1 MELIRNA
8 HVYAPEDCGTM
19 DVLICGEKIEACS
32 STIHI
37 DYKDLKVTDAKG
49 MILIP
54 GLIDQHVHIIGGGG
68 EDGYSSLISELYME
82 DCVMCGVTSV
92 VGLLGTD
99 GIVKNIP
106 ALVAK
111 TKALKEQ
118 GMSAWCLTGSYAIP
132 SVTVTGSVGKDIA
145 MIEEVIGVKLAISD
159 HRSSC
164 VTKEEVA
171 RLAATARTAG
181 LLAKKPGYVHLHTGR
196 GKRGLK
202 DIMEIIAETD
212 LPISQFR
219 PTHMS
224 NQLEDAVTFA
234 KMGGHIDFT
243 AGETCAD
250 DILSIVSAVP
260 NEQITISSDANGSMP
275 VWDENKNLIGMGIG
289 KMDTLFTT
297 VKELYNKGMDF
308 SSALSMVT
316 KNVAHC
322 IGQDGR
328 KGVIQ
333 NGADADLVLLDTDMH
348 IDTVYARGKT
358 VVKQGKYCGFAY
370 YKKG

>member
-8 HVYAPEDCGTM
+8 HVYAPEDCGMM
-19 DVLICGEKIEACS
+19 DVLVCGEKIEAFGKD
-32 STIHI
+32 IQI
-37 DYKDLKVTDAKG
+37 DYDGLKVKDAHG
-49 MILIP
+49 MIMIP

-68 EDGYSSLISELYME
+68 EDGYSSLIPELNMQ

-164 VTKEEVA
+164 VTKEETA
-171 RLAATARTAG
+171 RLAAGARTAG
-181 LLAKKPGYVHLHTGR
+181 LLSKKPGYVHLHTGK

-212 LPISQFR
+212 LPITQFR

-234 KMGGHIDFT
+234 KMGGLIDFT

-250 DILSIVSAVP
+250 DILSIISEVSSD
-260 NEQITISSDANGSMP
+260 QITISSDANGSMP
-275 VWDENKNLIGMGIG
+275 VWDENKNLVGMGIG
-289 KMDTLFTT
+289 KMDTLFKT
-297 VKELYNKGMDF
+297 VTELHDKGMDF
-308 SSALSMVT
+308 STALSMVT

-333 NGADADLVLLDTDMH
+333 TGADADLVLLDENMH
-348 IDTVYARGKT
+348 VDTVYARGKA
-358 VVKQGKYCGFAY
+358 VVQQGKYCGPSY
-370 YKKG
+370 YKK